1 MGIVSKEKFMAKA
14 KKVIVCDVDGV
25 LLNWEDAFQIWMEHQ
40 GFEKVKNHQFIYNAA
55 EQYGLNKA
63 EGKKWVRLFNQS
75 AAIGF
80 LPPLRDAQEIIKL
93 LHNNYGYRF
102 AVCTSLSKDKSA
114 QELRTRNLKK
124 YFGDVFEEFV
134 YLDTGADKD
143 DALYKLAKKYRGC
156 YWVEDK
162 VENAHAGAVVEFDPI
177 VMEHGYNMNDEHDY
191 FVAKDWEDIY
201 LHVTK
206 RK

>member
-1 MGIVSKEKFMAKA
+1 MPMASKKIIVT
-14 KKVIVCDVDGV
+14 DVDGV
-25 LLNWEDAFQIWMEHQ
+25 LLNGEDAFQIWMEHQ
-40 GFEKVKNHQFIYNAA
+40 GFKRTKGHQFIYNAA
-55 EQYGLNKA
+55 EQFDLKKG
-63 EGKKWVRLFNQS
+63 EGKKWVRLFNES

-80 LPPLRDAQEIIKL
+80 LPPLRDAQEIVRL

-102 AVCTSLSKDKSA
+102 VVCTSLSKDKNA
-114 QELRTRNLKK
+114 QTLRTKNLTKL
-124 YFGDVFEEFV
+124 FGDVFEEIV

-156 YWVEDK
+156 LWVEDK
-162 VENAHAGAVVEFDPI
+162 VENAHAGDAVEFESV
-177 VMEHGYNMNDEHDY
+177 VMEHGYNMHDEHPF

-201 LHVTK
+201 LHLVK

>member
-1 MGIVSKEKFMAKA
+1 MS
-14 KKVIVCDVDGV
+14 KKVIVTDVDGV

-40 GFEKVKNHQFIYNAA
+40 GFERVKGHQFIYNAA
-55 EQYGLNKA
+55 EQFGLNKT

-80 LPPLRDAQEIIKL
+80 LPPLRDAQEIVKL
-93 LHNNYGYRF
+93 LNNNYGYRF
-102 AVCTSLSKDKSA
+102 VVCTSLSKDKAA

-124 YFGDVFEEFV
+124 IFGDVFDEFV

-143 DALYKLAKKYRGC
+143 AALYKLAKKYRGC
-156 YWVEDK
+156 LWIEDK
-162 VENAHAGAVVEFDPI
+162 LENCEVGAKVDFESVL
-177 VMEHGYNMNDEHDY
+177 MEHGYNMNLDHDF
-191 FVAKDWEDIY
+191 FVAKSWEDIY
-201 LHVTK
+201 LKIIK

>member
-1 MGIVSKEKFMAKA
+1 MS
-14 KKVIVCDVDGV
+14 KKVIVTDVDGV

-40 GFEKVKNHQFIYNAA
+40 GFERVKGHQFIYNAA
-55 EQYGLNKA
+55 EQFGLNKT

-80 LPPLRDAQEIIKL
+80 LPPLRDAQEIVSL
-93 LHNNYGYRF
+93 LNNNYGYRF
-102 AVCTSLSKDKSA
+102 VVCTSLSKDKAA

-124 YFGDVFEEFV
+124 IFGDVFDEFV

-143 DALYKLAKKYRGC
+143 AALYKLAKKYRGC
-156 YWVEDK
+156 LWIEDK
-162 VENAHAGAVVEFDPI
+162 LENCEVGAKVDFESVL
-177 VMEHGYNMNDEHDY
+177 MEHGYNMNLDHDF
-191 FVAKDWEDIY
+191 FVAKSWEDIY
-201 LHVTK
+201 LKIIK